1 MYLNITE
8 VAESFGVSEG
18 VIEDW
23 IRREGLPHTPDRGR
37 LLFDRAR
44 VAEWASG
51 RGLAAR
57 AGFLAPDRA
66 RAGGGAPLSR
76 LFEVGGIWRD
86 VAPAEAMP
94 LFGKIALRLP
104 GLNASAA
111 AFVAGRLV
119 RAGGVTVAP
128 IGRGFALPHPA
139 QRLALGRDC
148 GLVALILLSGPLEFS
163 EPAADSEPVT
173 RLLFFIAPSARLHL
187 DLLAGLSRLVASPLL
202 CGALASGAG
211 DDAIMG
217 AVREFEGGRTRG
229 GIAPIGGNE

>member
-8 VAESFGVSEG
+8 VAESFGVSES

-23 IRREGLPHTPDRGR
+23 IRSEGLPHTRDRGR

-57 AGFLAPDRA
+57 AGFLAPERA
-66 RAGGGAPLSR
+66 SATGSPGIAR
-76 LFEVGGIWRD
+76 LLETGGIWRD
-86 VAPAEAMP
+86 VAPSDTVPLYGKLAM
-94 LFGKIALRLP
+94 RLP
-104 GLNASAA
+104 GLNATAA
-111 AFVAGRLV
+111 AFVAGRLEKS
-119 RAGGVTVAP
+119 GGVTVAP

-163 EPAADSEPVT
+163 EPAADAEPVT
-173 RLLFFIAPSARLHL
+173 RLLFFIAPSARMHL
-187 DLLAGLSRLVASPLL
+187 DLLAGLSRLVASPSF
-202 CGALASGAG
+202 SGAMV
-211 DDAIMG
+211 AG
-217 AVREFEGGRTRG
+217 ATDREILAAVGAFEAQRAQGGK
-229 GIAPIGGNE
+229 P